1 MKQTKQKPHRTLPSY
16 SILSN
21 VFYFHRC
28 AYREYPRL
36 AFYHLAS
43 VLGRILLP
51 VSGILMPGLVL
62 SMVEQGEWLR
72 GLSVIAL
79 VGSAIWLCQSLV
91 QQVENR
97 MYFCENVFRTILFGE
112 VVLKQMKCLYK
123 YVEYDE
129 QKNITRRAY
138 QSLSGGDASVSY
150 RMLAYPRDL
159 IVNIACF
166 FLYSTVLALLE
177 PWLISLLL
185 LLTVMNYGILH
196 IRNRWQLAFRQ
207 EFAQSDREIHY
218 LQNAFSDKT
227 LAKDVRVFTMNRWL
241 FDFRGQIFLKR
252 LRLEKKNNRRILVTE
267 FLQLLLNV
275 LRNGLAYGY
284 LITSCLQG
292 RISAAGF
299 LVYFGAITG
308 FSGFITGI
316 VDTCSSLRLA
326 NADASC
332 IRAHMDLPEVGE
344 ESPAPDALYRR
355 PARIEFRDVSFSYG
369 ERKVYDH
376 FNLTIQ
382 PGEKIALLGVNG
394 AGKTTLVKLLCGL
407 YRPDAGSILINGV
420 DISALQGNTLY
431 RLFSVV
437 FQDAT
442 IFPYP
447 MGTNL
452 SFQRAE
458 HTDPKRV
465 WKALRD
471 AGLEEIF
478 REKGIDENSFMTRSL
493 FDDGVELSGG
503 QAQKFFLARALY
515 KNGNILILDE
525 PTSALDPIAESEIY
539 QKYANLS
546 RGRTSLFISH
556 RLASTRFSDRI
567 LFLENGKIKEEGT
580 HEQLMALKGS
590 YAHMFEVQSHY
601 YKEEREDESNA
612 G

>member
-1 MKQTKQKPHRTLPSY
+1 MKQAKPCQTMPSY

-21 VFYFHRC
+21 VFYFHRH

-36 AFYHLAS
+36 AFYHLVS

-62 SMVEQGEWLR
+62 SMVEKGEWIP
-72 GLSVIAL
+72 GMAVIAL
-79 VGSAIWLCQSLV
+79 AGFSILLCQSLV
-91 QQVENR
+91 QQVQSR
-97 MYFCENVFRTILFGE
+97 MYFCENFFRTILLNE
-112 VVLKQMKCLYK
+112 AVLKQMKCLYQ
-123 YVEYDE
+123 YLEYDE
-129 QKNITRRAY
+129 QNNITRRDY
-138 QSLSGGDASVSY
+138 QSLGGGDTAVSY
-150 RMLAYPRDL
+150 RMLACPRDL

-166 FLYSTVLALLE
+166 FLYSTVLALLH
-177 PWLISLLL
+177 PWLIALLL
-185 LLTVMNYGILH
+185 LLSVINYAILH
-196 IRNRWQLAFRQ
+196 IRNQWQLAFRQ
-207 EFAQSDREIHY
+207 EFAQSDREIQY
-218 LQNAFSDKT
+218 LLNAFSDKT
-227 LAKDVRVFTMNRWL
+227 LAKDVRVFAMNRWL
-241 FDFRGQIFLKR
+241 LDFRGQIFQKR
-252 LRLEKKNNRRILVTE
+252 LRLEKKNNRRIFFTD

-284 LITSCLQG
+284 LIASCLQG
-292 RISAAGF
+292 HITPASF

-308 FSGFITGI
+308 FSSFITGI
-316 VDTCSSLRLA
+316 VDTYSSLKLA

-332 IRAHMDLPEVGE
+332 VRAHMDLPEIGE
-344 ESPAPDALYRR
+344 ESPAPDALYRQ

-369 ERKVYDH
+369 EKKIYDH
-376 FNLTIQ
+376 FNLVIQ

-420 DISALQGNTLY
+420 DLSDLQGSTLY

-437 FQDAT
+437 FQDAA

-447 MGTNL
+447 MGTNI

-458 HTDPKRV
+458 NTDYEQV
-465 WKALRD
+465 WNALKD
-471 AGLEEIF
+471 AGLEKIF
-478 REKGIDENSFMTRSL
+478 REKQIDENSYMTRIA
-493 FDDGVELSGG
+493 FEDGIELSGG
-503 QAQKFFLARALY
+503 QAQKFLLARALY

-539 QKYANLS
+539 QEYVKLA
-546 RGRTSLFISH
+546 RERTSLFISH

-580 HEQLMALKGS
+580 HEQLMALGGS

-601 YKEEREDESNA
+601 YKEESEDA
-612 G
+612 GDVG